1 MQRTDGQRA
10 ATRRTSRGRVAAA
23 ALVIGVLSAVAFAPG
38 LAAAQTAR
46 TTSEIATVK
55 NAKLGTILVGDG
67 STVYALK
74 PSKTACTTKCL
85 KVWTPVEL
93 PAGVTTPTA
102 GTGVDQAKLGT
113 AAAADGALQVT
124 YSGKPLYWF
133 VKDKTAGQVKGNVT
147 DKWGKWATIAT
158 AKAKAKPGSD
168 PNAGTGG
175 SSF

>member
-1 MQRTDGQRA
+1 
-10 ATRRTSRGRVAAA
+10 V
-23 ALVIGVLSAVAFAPG
+23 LGVLSAVALAPG

-46 TTSEIATVK
+46 TSSEIATVK
-55 NAKLGTILVGDG
+55 NAKLGTILVSDG

-74 PSKTACTTKCL
+74 PSKTACTAKCL

-113 AAAADGALQVT
+113 VAAADGALQVT
-124 YSGKPLYWF
+124 YGGKSLYWF
-133 VKDKTAGQVKGNVT
+133 VKDKTAGQVKGNISDT
-147 DKWGKWATIAT
+147 WGKWATVAT
-158 AKAKAKPGSD
+158 AKSKSKSTTSTTS
-168 PNAGTGG
+168 AGTGG